1 MKAHLI
7 AVLALAPLAALC
19 QPVSSTYATR
29 DGRAATVVIACPTS
43 DGTFTAASCAL
54 AKSPAVTFTASSTS
68 AITTGNVA
76 VTVFPSGSVANGC
89 DIVNT
94 GTAILYLDF
103 ISTAAA
109 GSATSLPLQS
119 GQSYHCAFA
128 PLNAVTAIAGQP
140 QPFVAVRY

>member
-1 MKAHLI
+1 MRAHLF
-7 AVLALAPLAALC
+7 VLLAFAPFAALG
-19 QPVSSTYATR
+19 QSVSSTYATR

-43 DGTFTAASCAL
+43 DGTFTASACAL
-54 AKSPAVTFTASSTS
+54 AKSPAVTFTASATS
-68 AITTGNVA
+68 AIAAGNVA

-94 GTAILYLDF
+94 GTSILYLDF
-103 ISTAAA
+103 IATAAV